1 MIRQSEM
8 IGERSLKEGHMTT
21 ATGIQLPAGTWT
33 FDKHHTT
40 IGFVARHMMVTKV
53 RGTFGEFDGKVEVAE
68 DPADSRVDVS
78 IAAASVSTGSPER
91 NAHMLSPDF
100 FDVENFP
107 ELKFVSTGIG
117 SDGDGWR
124 LLGDLTIK
132 DVTRPVVLDVTFEGT
147 ATNPLGKTIA
157 AFTASTEVDRED
169 WGLTWNLALET
180 GGVLVSKKARIE
192 IETELIKV

>member
-1 MIRQSEM
+1 
-8 IGERSLKEGHMTT
+8 MTT
-21 ATGIQLPAGTWT
+21 ATAIQLPVGTWT

-68 DPADSRVDVS
+68 DPTLSTVDVS

-91 NAHMLSPDF
+91 DAHLRSPDF
-100 FDVENFP
+100 FDAENFP
-107 ELKFVSTGIG
+107 ELKFVGTKIERSNIER
-117 SDGDGWR
+117 DGREWR
-124 LLGDLTIK
+124 LSGDLTIK

-147 ATNPLGKTIA
+147 ATNPFGKKVA
-157 AFTASTEVDRED
+157 AFTASTEVERED

-192 IETELIKV
+192 IETELVQA